1 MNTPAFRL
9 LRFLSSTALLLGA
22 LAACGESPTA
32 TADSA
37 NVRAAD
43 QGAGQKEIPVEKIVR
58 DVVGRVVP
66 ITEVRGD
73 GAPTDWTFEADEF
86 KQVEIVEAQVTGNS
100 ASIVILMTTR
110 NNPGPNEDAVQVSGK
125 LQLRY
130 ERTGSRWDLKAIENL
145 NFRYTVGMAT

>member
-1 MNTPAFRL
+1 MRALALPLAR
-9 LRFLSSTALLLGA
+9 ACGVLLLGA

-32 TADSA
+32 TADNA
-37 NVRAAD
+37 NMRAAD
-43 QGAGQKEIPVEKIVR
+43 QGAGQTEIPVEKIVR

-86 KQVEIVEAQVTGNS
+86 KQVEIVEQQLNDNVAT
-100 ASIVILMTTR
+100 IVIFMTTR
-110 NNPGPNEDAVQVSGK
+110 NNAGPNDDAVQVSGK

-130 ERTGSRWDLKAIENL
+130 ERQGGKWQLKAIENL
-145 NFRYTVGMAT
+145 SFRYTVGLAA

>member
-1 MNTPAFRL
+1 VNKPAANLLRL
-9 LRFLSSTALLLGA
+9 LLSALLLLGA
-22 LAACGESPTA
+22 LAACGESPSDA
-32 TADSA
+32 AGSA

-43 QGAGQKEIPVEKIVR
+43 QGGSQNDIPVEKVVR

-66 ITEVRGD
+66 ITEASGE

-86 KQVEIVEAQVTGNS
+86 KQVEIVESQLTGNT
-100 ASIVILMTTR
+100 ASIVIFMTTR

-130 ERTGSRWDLKAIENL
+130 ERANGRWNLKAIENL
-145 NFRYTVGMAT
+145 NFRYTVGLAT